1 MRLDLPF
8 RDCKA
13 DLFVIYS
20 TVRSDSPCL
29 TWSSLQTLLET
40 AIPHVLV
47 ILDCCYAASAAK
59 DLTDSRT
66 TKEIMTACS
75 RESPTSVVGN
85 RSYTSA
91 LVDELRD
98 IGSRGPSSQPVTVAM
113 LHSWLMSIRWRL
125 AYTPTY
131 ALLSENGGSS
141 IVIQKMP
148 QLANLAS
155 PSGSTSSAP
164 PSETTNSLDRSDD
177 AELEHAPTQ
186 SSSLSSQASETK
198 VLIAVSFSET
208 ISQLDVHEWKRW
220 LTTNAPAGIVGL
232 DTQLESLYQSNS
244 TLGIFS
250 VPVALWNRMP
260 DRAAYRFVGFSK
272 SDDMKTMISYDGIA
286 KLADVADPFTYLGKP
301 RMLFP

>member
-1 MRLDLPF
+1 MASVRPDLPF

-113 LHSWLMSIRWRL
+113 LHSRLMSIKWRL

-148 QLANLAS
+148 ETEKRAS
-155 PSGSTSSAP
+155 SGGSTSSAH
-164 PSETTNSLDRSDD
+164 SSQATNTPDRSDD
-177 AELEHAPTQ
+177 AGPGHSLAQ
-186 SSSLSSQASETK
+186 SSSQSSQPSETK
-198 VLIAVSFSET
+198 VLIAVSFSEANSSL
-208 ISQLDVHEWKRW
+208 IVGDWKKW
-220 LTTNAPAGIVGL
+220 LTTDAPAGILGL
-232 DTQLESLYQSNS
+232 DVQLESMYLSNS
-244 TLGIFS
+244 ILALFS
-250 VPVALWNRMP
+250 IPVALWNRMP
-260 DRAAYRFVGFSK
+260 DKAAYRFVGF
-272 SDDMKTMISYDGIA
+272 T
-286 KLADVADPFTYLGKP
+286 
-301 RMLFP
+301 